1 MLNADG
7 IPAPK
12 RATWDNVTLS
22 RILHSPL
29 YVMAD
34 EEIYLHYKAKGIQFA
49 SDFEAF
55 DGIHAGM
62 IIGKRDRSVGKYQS
76 LKDQHLSIANHC
88 GVISSKVWIQC
99 QSKLDGN
106 RQLGRKGSGKH
117 TWLSGLLRCG
127 CCGYS
132 VKVNKDGD
140 KYYLVC
146 SGRSNLGLCKQ
157 AIRVDLR
164 TLEESVAAE
173 LERLLAECP
182 DIETDTY
189 EDQAYTSALAEIDQ
203 KINRLID
210 ALTESSD
217 ITMAYVNRAIQKLEG
232 QKQALLDER
241 ARRQSKPSLH
251 LRRVQFAPLDFEE
264 KKMVAANL

>member
-1 MLNADG
+1 M
-7 IPAPK
+7 
-12 RATWDNVTLS
+12 
-22 RILHSPL
+22 
-29 YVMAD
+29 
-34 EEIYLHYKAKGIQFA
+34 
-49 SDFEAF
+49 
-55 DGIHAGM
+55 
-62 IIGKRDRSVGKYQS
+62 
-76 LKDQHLSIANHC
+76 
-88 GVISSKVWIQC
+88 
-99 QSKLDGN
+99 
-106 RQLGRKGSGKH
+106 
-117 TWLSGLLRCG
+117 
-127 CCGYS
+127 
-132 VKVNKDGD
+132 
-140 KYYLVC
+140 
-146 SGRSNLGLCKQ
+146 GLCKQ

-210 ALTESSD
+210 ALTVSSD

-241 ARRQSKPSLH
+241 ARCQSKPSLH

-264 KKMVAANL
+264 KKMVAAQFVKEINLIDDRAEVIWNV